1 MKTEKI
7 NPDTIDY
14 SYVSS
19 FIPEVM
25 NAMYNESIAKQTN
38 LYEIRDA
45 FRVKQMQ
52 SKAWL
57 ISHIKNSNLNLNSKV
72 LVIGSWLGF
81 TSLILSKLGFTN
93 ITEVDP
99 DVRLTEFAKHLN
111 RSNKNFLHITDDVN
125 NIDLS
130 NYQIII
136 NTSCE
141 HILEHRWF
149 ENIKKG
155 TQLFLHSN
163 DLRGY
168 DHVNIC
174 NDLNSMIEKYPM
186 DLDYAGELDFIN
198 WRRFMMIGQKS

>member
-7 NPDTIDY
+7 DPNNIDY
-14 SYVSS
+14 SYVSY

-25 NAMYNESIAKQTN
+25 NAMYNEEVAKQTN

-99 DVRLTEFAKHLN
+99 DVRLTGFAKHLN

-125 NIDLS
+125 KIDVS
-130 NYQIII
+130 SYQIII

-141 HILEHRWF
+141 HILEHQWF

-155 TQLFLHSN
+155 TRLFLHSN
-163 DLRGY
+163 DLQGY
-168 DHVNIC
+168 EHINTC
-174 NDLNSMIEKYPM
+174 NNLDSMISKYPM
-186 DLDYAGELDFIN
+186 DLDYAGELNFIN
-198 WRRFMMIGQKS
+198 WRRFMLVGQKS

>member
-7 NPDTIDY
+7 DPNNIDY
-14 SYVSS
+14 SYVAY

-25 NAMYNESIAKQTN
+25 NAMYNEEVAKQTN

-111 RSNKNFLHITDDVN
+111 RSNKNFLHITNDVN
-125 NIDLS
+125 KIDVS
-130 NYQIII
+130 SYQIII

-141 HILEHRWF
+141 HILEHQWF

-155 TQLFLHSN
+155 TRLFLHSN
-163 DLRGY
+163 DLQGY
-168 DHVNIC
+168 EHVNTC
-174 NDLNSMIEKYPM
+174 SNLDSMISKYPM
-186 DLDYAGELDFIN
+186 DLDYAGELNFIN
-198 WRRFMMIGQKS
+198 WRRFMLVGQKS

>member
-7 NPDTIDY
+7 DPNNIDY
-14 SYVSS
+14 SYVAS

-25 NAMYNESIAKQTN
+25 NAMYNEAIAKQTN

-57 ISHIKNSNLNLNSKV
+57 MSHIKHSNLNLNSKV

-81 TSLILSKLGFTN
+81 TSLILFKLGFTN

-130 NYQIII
+130 PYQIVI

-149 ENIKKG
+149 ENIKQG

-163 DLRGY
+163 DLQGY
-168 DHVNIC
+168 DHINTC
-174 NDLNSMIEKYPM
+174 SNLDSMILKYPI
-186 DLDYAGELDFIN
+186 DLDYTGELNFIN
-198 WRRFMMIGQKS
+198 WRRFMLVGRKL